1 MLISSDF
8 TYNNNKDFQ
17 SVHYSISARALMP
30 NQGKKKLKLNKL
42 VFKPQQTSLD
52 KMLYSDIHH

>member
-30 NQGKKKLKLNKL
+30 NQGKKKIKIKQIS
-42 VFKPQQTSLD
+42 FQTTANVS
-52 KMLYSDIHH
+52 